1 MIVCASQ
8 IFNVPSAM
16 LQAYRKTAWAA
27 RAGARVPVALYVLS
41 PDGDQSF
48 LGRSFS
54 TSITTVV
61 LYGYFFQKIES
72 WF

>member
-1 MIVCASQ
+1 
-8 IFNVPSAM
+8 M
-16 LQAYRKTAWAA
+16 LQAYRKTTWAA
-27 RAGARVPVALYVLS
+27 RAGARVPVTLYVLS

-61 LYGYFFQKIES
+61 LYGYFF
-72 WF
+72 